1 MSFLNRWVIPP
12 IVILAASI
20 IVFAATSVIATG
32 SLTGLGESPLRE
44 QQEISGEGTVRL
56 SALMVTVRVVRAVAH
71 PGANGLTNVK
81 VRVARWGSYSS
92 LPRAWASSGS
102 RVW

>member
-12 IVILAASI
+12 IVILGASI

-32 SLTGLGESPLRE
+32 SLTGLAQSPRAE
-44 QQEISGEGTVRL
+44 RQQRSGEGTVRL
-56 SALMVTVRVVRAVAH
+56 SALMVAVRGVRAVAH

-81 VRVARWGSYSS
+81 VRVARWGSCSS